1 MPTEPKPRPR
11 PSKRKTTESIQLAI
25 KVNYRLLFLES
36 ASSSAKSPALFLSFP
51 IRTRFFFGRGTLGDV
66 ASFDARLSLFRLSG
80 LGLSFFRRCSSLIF
94 SLRWTSAEISSVPS
108 DVDVTSPSSCSDG
121 CETSRCRFE
130 ARGSSIDASWG
141 VISGSGCVVSLSR
154 ELRRLFLRVFASVS
168 VGGLWGV
175 DLEEELEEVFS
186 KSLSA
191 SYVCLLWEGG
201 CVAGSN
207 FWFEAVGDSLF
218 ICKEDC

>member
-1 MPTEPKPRPR
+1 M
-11 PSKRKTTESIQLAI
+11 
-25 KVNYRLLFLES
+25 
-36 ASSSAKSPALFLSFP
+36 
-51 IRTRFFFGRGTLGDV
+51 D
-66 ASFDARLSLFRLSG
+66 
-80 LGLSFFRRCSSLIF
+80 
-94 SLRWTSAEISSVPS
+94 
-108 DVDVTSPSSCSDG
+108 
-121 CETSRCRFE
+121 
-130 ARGSSIDASWG
+130 GSSG

-186 KSLSA
+186 KCLSA